1 MQDLSSLT
9 KEPRI
14 KPMLP
19 AVEVHSPNYWTIRR
33 PHFSRPLRNVIYV
46 CKTLSLGMALRKY
59 AGTGTGIVRITNNIY
74 CVLKCANH

>member
-1 MQDLSSLT
+1 MPIRAAQRVLWVSTQESKSRFHDFFVIS
-9 KEPRI
+9 
-14 KPMLP
+14 
-19 AVEVHSPNYWTIRR
+19 IRR

>member
-19 AVEVHSPNYWTIRR
+19 AVEVHSPNYWTARE
-33 PHFSRPLRNVIYV
+33 FW
-46 CKTLSLGMALRKY
+46 
-59 AGTGTGIVRITNNIY
+59 
-74 CVLKCANH
+74 